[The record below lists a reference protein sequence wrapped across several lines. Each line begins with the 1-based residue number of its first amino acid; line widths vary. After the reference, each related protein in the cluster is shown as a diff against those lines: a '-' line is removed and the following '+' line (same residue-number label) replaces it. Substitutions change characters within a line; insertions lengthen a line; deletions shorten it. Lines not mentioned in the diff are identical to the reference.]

1 MYTCGLTVYARG
13 HIGNFRTFVALDVL
27 RRALAPELA
36 GRYVELA
43 GGSAEVAATLATAV
57 TAAIDRLSS
66 GAAPHSEVG
75 LAFTPNAGG
84 IHVDLSCGTLRES
97 VNVTIPVVKR

>member
-1 MYTCGLTVYARG
+1 MPDAFSMLVPIAAP
-13 HIGNFRTFVALDVL
+13 F
-27 RRALAPELA
+27 RALAPELA

-97 VNVTIPVVKR
+97 VNVTIPVVRR